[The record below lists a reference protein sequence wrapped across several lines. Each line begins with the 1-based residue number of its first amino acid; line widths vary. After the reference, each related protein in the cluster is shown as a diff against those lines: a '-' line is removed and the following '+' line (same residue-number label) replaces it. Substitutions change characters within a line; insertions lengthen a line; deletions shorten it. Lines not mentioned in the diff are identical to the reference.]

1 MAEKIDINQASAE
14 DLQRTFQVNEQ
25 CAQIIVERREEM
37 GGFSSWEEI
46 KQVAGI
52 DDTMIES
59 MKDAG
64 IVVTKASTPSS
75 NTRRA

>member
-1 MAEKIDINQASAE
+1 MAEKIDINRASAE

-52 DDTMIES
+52 DDAILETL
-59 MKDAG
+59 KDSGFLVAQ
-64 IVVTKASTPSS
+64 ASTPARK
-75 NTRRA
+75 TRPA